1 MRKRTDLLCKGILQ
15 LVVSL
20 IFLARGWLTW
30 RWDSPIRELIWE
42 EAWWAPVLQ
51 HFDLTWSHFARTS
64 DAWISPT
71 LDAMG
76 IFLVISALLPWLSGI
91 SRLRWMRWLLLPG
104 IVILILDAF
113 SRWVAR
119 DMQAG
124 IGMEYAL
131 QIVSP
136 IALLIF
142 LGAQTTSVKRGNLI
156 KWILLIAAASTF
168 TGHGLYAVDYY
179 SVPLEFRMM
188 TTEILPLS
196 ETASLLFLKIVGWL
210 DFVVVVLLF
219 MPITRRVA
227 LAYMACWGGLTSLAR
242 IVAYYDTELPR
253 YGLDPALIEALV
265 RTTHWLI
272 PLWLLLRESSLSERR
287 EDRDHPPIEETGKAQ
302 HTEVGDRRQDSPIS

>member
-1 MRKRTDLLCKGILQ
+1 MRKRTDLLSKGILQ

-42 EAWWAPVLQ
+42 EAWWAPVLS

-131 QIVSP
+131 QIISP

-142 LGAQTTSVKRGNLI
+142 LGAQTTSGRRGNLI
-156 KWILLIAAASTF
+156 KGILLIAAASTF

-242 IVAYYDTELPR
+242 IVAYFDAELPR

-265 RTTHWLI
+265 RTPHWLI
-272 PLWLLLRESSLSERR
+272 PLWLLLRESSLSKRR
-287 EDRDHPPIEETGKAQ
+287 EDRDHPPIEKTGEAQ